1 MGRNCEVCKEVQ
13 FKYKCPACL
22 TPYCSVACFK
32 KHKENLCQKV
42 QPPIEE
48 ATATNESTQP
58 TQPLENESFKSSE
71 NLCQKLQPPV
81 EKATATNESTQPTQ
95 PLENE
100 SFKSNVEVKIHSGK
114 TIEVEEENSIVS
126 KERLYSLVEC
136 KEIRDALKSNE
147 LQNLIL
153 RIDSSEEPEQ
163 ELDKAMG
170 SQYFHEFTEKI
181 LDVISKRDG

>member
-48 ATATNESTQP
+48 ATTNESTQP

>member
-81 EKATATNESTQPTQ
+81 EKAI
-95 PLENE
+95 
-100 SFKSNVEVKIHSGK
+100 EVKIHSGK

>member
-48 ATATNESTQP
+48 
-58 TQPLENESFKSSE
+58 
-71 NLCQKLQPPV
+71 
-81 EKATATNESTQPTQ
+81 ATATNESTQPTQ

>member
-48 ATATNESTQP
+48 ATTNESTQP

-81 EKATATNESTQPTQ
+81 EKAI
-95 PLENE
+95 
-100 SFKSNVEVKIHSGK
+100 EVKIHSGK